1 VHYQTFYITF
11 LHSQQ
16 RQSNEG
22 ICNTHNMNYC
32 MVQGDTKNDL
42 LLFTLAAL
50 LSSTLV
56 YNSRGTIDQQA
67 VERLRSVSCDIFIIL
82 FHFCFFVIILNQN
95 YNTIH
100 YDFLQ

>member
-67 VERLRSVSCDIFIIL
+67 VERLRSVSCDIFL
-82 FHFCFFVIILNQN
+82 FYFISV
-95 YNTIH
+95 
-100 YDFLQ
+100 FLLLF